1 MKLLFLPGSVF
12 PNSYQDKY
20 FKTMSID
27 SRTSIRREY
36 QSNLKNDF
44 FHHLSIFLA

>member
-20 FKTMSID
+20 FKIVKTLPI
-27 SRTSIRREY
+27 IANNEY
-36 QSNLKNDF
+36 
-44 FHHLSIFLA
+44 